1 MRLKLALFMAVSLAG
16 AALLL
21 PGASAQEDPAPNVPN
36 WYETHYVLE
45 LGESLET
52 ISLDGTVAIREA
64 APPDGSRE
72 LQHLCGSS
80 CSAEEL
86 RDAYDRADQE
96 GRDELVAALE
106 RRIEAA
112 TRPALDAVAGS
123 PGASAVTAT
132 VDRASL
138 EVESTT
144 PYEPPVTADV
154 VGSAPV
160 GLLDTDGY
168 DQDQIDVLFQMGAAA
183 SVPIDQT
190 VEPGTNL
197 TLVLVL
203 PEPLEVLD
211 GGEASLSDQRH
222 RATWIVDNSQASQ
235 PATLSDAI
243 KVGDLDVV
251 VPNEEDV
258 DIDVVLDLSGVDIHY
273 GNLLGAGAPASLDLD
288 MSIQG
293 TFSAIETPETAL
305 GSIELPYLS
314 ADAVRLAL
322 EHDLLER
329 SVIDGFEQ
337 EARNAMR
344 QALTESF
351 GMEVP
356 IRGGFLNETLEA
368 GTQLGSPL
376 GTGGPVEFSMNA
388 AGALPFPPPEA
399 DRGGVTAFEITRVGV
414 GDISLP
420 AISVPGGAPVTYTVI
435 FPPGID
441 IDFTGVSGGELE
453 RSTSADGRTQ
463 ISFASQQEGEGA
475 TIQGAEVVIEHPFVW
490 HTFWPLILALLLV
503 LVVLPVGLIY
513 WLGGRRR
520 DRTPAGSHETTPGV
534 ATHSPA
540 LGEDGAGSHGTDGD
554 GDGGRGETSIEQ
566 PPTPQARSSGS
577 AVTSSGDG
585 D

>member
-16 AALLL
+16 AGLLL
-21 PGASAQEDPAPNVPN
+21 PGASAQEDPAPSVPN
-36 WYETHYVLE
+36 WYQTHYVLE
-45 LGESLET
+45 LGESLQT
-52 ISLDGTVAIREA
+52 VTLDGTVAIREA
-64 APPDGSRE
+64 APPEGSRE
-72 LQHLCGSS
+72 LRQFCGSS
-80 CSAEEL
+80 CTAEEL
-86 RDAYDRADQE
+86 REAYDLADEE
-96 GRDELVAALE
+96 GREELVAALE

-123 PGASAVTAT
+123 PGGSTVTAT

-144 PYEPPVTADV
+144 PYEPPVTVDV

-160 GLLDTDGY
+160 GLLDTEGY
-168 DQDQIDVLFQMGAAA
+168 DQDQIDALFQMGAAVN
-183 SVPIDQT
+183 VPIEQT
-190 VEPGTNL
+190 VEAGTNF
-197 TLVLVL
+197 TLALVL

-235 PATLSDAI
+235 PATLSDTI
-243 KVGDLDVV
+243 KVGDVDVV

-258 DIDVVLDLSGVDIHY
+258 EIDVVLDLSGVDIHY

-293 TFSAIETPETAL
+293 TFRAIETPEAGL

-337 EARNAMR
+337 EARTAMR
-344 QALTESF
+344 QALAESF

-356 IRGGFLNETLEA
+356 IRGGFVNETLEV
-368 GTQLGSPL
+368 GTQLGSPP

-388 AGALPFPPPEA
+388 AGSLPFPPPEA
-399 DRGGVTAFEITRVGV
+399 AQGGVSAFEITRVGV

-420 AISVPGGAPVTYTVI
+420 ALPVPGNAPVTYTVI

-463 ISFASQQEGEGA
+463 ITFSSQQDGEGA

-490 HTFWPLILALLLV
+490 HTFWPLILTLFIL
-503 LVVLPVGLIY
+503 LVVLPAALIF
-513 WLGGRRR
+513 WLMGRRR
-520 DRTPAGSHETTPGV
+520 DRTPAGSHGTTAGV
-534 ATHSPA
+534 ATPPPVA
-540 LGEDGAGSHGTDGD
+540 GEDGGGSHGADSDGD
-554 GDGGRGETSIEQ
+554 EGEGETPVEP
-566 PPTPQARSSGS
+566 PPTPQAQASGQ
-577 AVTSSGDG
+577 AVASSGDG